1 MRVSFRSFIYSIIYF
16 LGVFFINSRVLK
28 RRTELKKTEFFSEVE
43 LNCLQTVKLRK
54 LLTHA
59 KTSCEYYS
67 EILAKVDTE
76 NFNLDDLVTLPV
88 LSKTTLRKNTNALY
102 STAFCLDDLIE
113 SETSGSTGEAF
124 IFYRDKDWDASHR
137 AAIWRGLNQHNVQPW
152 DRNLYLWGFFFDSKS
167 ILKMR
172 FFDFFQNRFRLF
184 QIDRDEIKAN
194 LNKIKGVKYVSG
206 YSSVIDTLLR
216 IVEDSNLS
224 FPNIKLLKGTSEK
237 IYSSYQ
243 KRAKRVLGISI
254 VSEYGAA
261 ETGIIA
267 FTCPEGKNHTI
278 RENVIVECLD
288 GRAVITN
295 LESFSL
301 PIVRFELGDYI
312 ELVNQDCPCGRHP
325 QIVKDVL
332 GRVGASI
339 VGRSKEYPSLT
350 LYYIFKELA
359 LFHGV
364 MLSYQ
369 GVQSEKGVLKLLI
382 FDKLESNQYSLLMDV
397 GKKYLPD
404 LDLVIEQGMMDD
416 RKSKTIDFISTI
428 V

>member
-1 MRVSFRSFIYSIIYF
+1 MRSFIYSIIYY

-28 RRTELKKTEFFSEVE
+28 RRAELKKTEFFSDVE
-43 LNCLQTVKLRK
+43 LDCLQTSKLRR

-59 KTSCEYYS
+59 KTTCEYYS
-67 EILAKVDTE
+67 GILAEVDTE

-88 LSKTTLRKNTNALY
+88 LSKTTLRKNTNTFY
-102 STAFCLDDLIE
+102 SSVFCVDDLIE

-124 IFYRDKDWDASHR
+124 IFYRDKGWDASHR
-137 AAIWRGLNQHNVQPW
+137 AAIWRGLNQYNVQPW
-152 DRNLYLWGFFFDSKS
+152 DRNLYLWGFVFDAKNK
-167 ILKMR
+167 LKIR
-172 FFDFFQNRFRLF
+172 FFDFLQNRFRLF

-206 YSSVIDTLLR
+206 YSSVIDTLVK
-216 IVEDSNLS
+216 IAEDSNIS

-243 KRAKRVLGISI
+243 KRAKRVLGIPI

-267 FTCPEGKNHTI
+267 FTCPEGENHTI
-278 RENVIVECLD
+278 RENVIVECID

-295 LESFSL
+295 LDSFSL
-301 PIVRFELGDYI
+301 PIVRLDLGDYI
-312 ELVNQDCPCGRHP
+312 ELVNQDCPCGRHS
-325 QIVKDVL
+325 QIVADVL
-332 GRVGASI
+332 GRVGVSI

-364 MLSYQ
+364 SLSYQ

-382 FDKLESNQYSLLMDV
+382 FDKLDGEQSSLLMAV

-404 LDLVIEQGMMDD
+404 LDLEIEQGMMDD
-416 RKSKTIDFISTI
+416 RKSKTKDFISTL